1 MKKCHLSAYAFP
13 SKLQAILSQYF
24 WWLLISKI
32 RFLFFLLAFSSWFS
46 YTESNQF
53 FGIYL
58 FLLLMLMPFKS
69 RYKRL
74 IHLINVARVQFL
86 RKLDLVDNIP
96 ATIRIPLWI
105 FLLIF
110 GFIAL
115 YIPLINGMILMII
128 WARMIG
134 KKSFLKVYSWLLNT
148 FSKKYKNLKSA
159 LFHTLKD

>member
-1 MKKCHLSAYAFP
+1 
-13 SKLQAILSQYF
+13 
-24 WWLLISKI
+24 
-32 RFLFFLLAFSSWFS
+32 
-46 YTESNQF
+46 
-53 FGIYL
+53 
-58 FLLLMLMPFKS
+58 MPFKS
-69 RYKRL
+69 RSKRL

-110 GFIAL
+110 GFVAL

>member
-1 MKKCHLSAYAFP
+1 MHFHPNCK
-13 SKLQAILSQYF
+13 QYST
-24 WWLLISKI
+24 L
-32 RFLFFLLAFSSWFS
+32 LLATPDLPKQTLIFFCLHFPPDFLILRAINFWDLSFFS
-46 YTESNQF
+46 
-53 FGIYL
+53 
-58 FLLLMLMPFKS
+58 LMQIPFKS

-74 IHLINVARVQFL
+74 IHLINIARVRFL
-86 RKLDLVDNIP
+86 RKLDLVDKIP
-96 ATIRIPLWI
+96 VTIRIPLWV

-134 KKSFLKVYSWLLNT
+134 KSTFLKVYAWLLNT

-159 LFHTLKD
+159 FFHTLKD